1 VDDTPGLRRRGM
13 KNNIVKIG
21 IPKGSLEKATI
32 DLFQNAG
39 WKITVSARNYFPAI
53 DDREITCSLVRAQE
67 MARYVESGVLDAGLT
82 GLDWILEADADVQII
97 SDLVYSKMTTDKAR
111 WVLAVPANS
120 GIEKLEDCAN
130 KTISTE
136 LVNFTKRFFKERN
149 ITVNV
154 EFSWGATEAKV
165 AEGLVDAI
173 VEVTETGT
181 TLKAHGLKIIHTL
194 LETNTKFIANR
205 DSMKDS
211 RKRMKIQQ
219 IALLLQGA
227 LNAENMVGLKMNVP
241 KEKLDDVMKVLP
253 SYNAP
258 TIAALYHTEWFS
270 VETVIAEKIVRELV
284 PELLRLGA
292 DGVIE
297 YSLNKIVGKK
307 DVLD

>member
-1 VDDTPGLRRRGM
+1 MV
-13 KNNIVKIG
+13 VKVG

-39 WKITVSARNYFPAI
+39 WKISVSTRSYFPAI
-53 DDREITCSLVRAQE
+53 DDGDISCSLVRAQE

-82 GLDWILEADADVQII
+82 GLDWILEAGADVEVI
-97 SDLVYSKMTTDKAR
+97 SDLVYSKVTTKKAR
-111 WVLAVPANS
+111 WVLAVPADS
-120 GIEKLEDCAN
+120 PIETLEDCAN

-136 LVNFTKRFFKERN
+136 LVNFTRRFFEERN
-149 ITVNV
+149 IPVNV

-181 TLKAHGLKIIHTL
+181 TIRAHGLKIIHTL
-194 LETNTKFIANR
+194 LETNTKFIANKN
-205 DSMKDS
+205 SMKDS
-211 RKRMKIQQ
+211 WKKSKIQQ

-241 KEKLDDVMKVLP
+241 KEKLEDVMKVLP

-258 TIAALYHTEWFS
+258 TIAALYNTDWFS
-270 VETVIAEKIVRELV
+270 VETVISESTVRELI
-284 PELLRLGA
+284 PELIRRGA

-297 YSLNKIVGKK
+297 YSLNKVVGKK
-307 DVLD
+307 DLK